1 MVGACV
7 SSCRDSGEEALSMKN
22 QAILNVYPKTKLS
35 LGLDLQ
41 GGIDMDL
48 EVEIEE
54 AHSIC
59 TSTRHSIYSTG
70 FANQGHRFGRHLS
83 SNGWRMLL
91 ISVEEGVTLGGLQEF
106 MTSRFSEYT
115 YSDTRTE
122 RDRTYYGF
130 VLTDKKLQR
139 KSQSCSI
146 EQALETLR
154 SRIDETGVKEPSI
167 VLKGGNRI
175 NIQLPGIDDIEQA
188 MNAIGTSAVLGFMM
202 VDEKMMNK
210 SRDIVSALLT
220 AEKDLSPEE
229 YNNDRVLSD
238 YMLRNG
244 YLPIGD
250 TPDLQGN
257 VNEEDRTPR
266 RLLWKYKHSRWKGTN
281 RFCCC

>member
-1 MVGACV
+1 
-7 SSCRDSGEEALSMKN
+7 MKN

-54 AHSIC
+54 AILSALQRDIASIRQA
-59 TSTRHSIYSTG
+59 SQIKGIALDDIYRATG
-70 FANQGHRFGRHLS
+70 EA
-83 SNGWRMLL
+83 MLL

-130 VLTDKKLQR
+130 VLTDEATKEISER
-139 KSQSCSI
+139 SI

-188 MNAIGTSAVLGFMM
+188 MNAIGTSAVLEFMM

-229 YNNDRVLSD
+229 YNNDRVLGLYVAKWIS
-238 YMLRNG
+238 
-244 YLPIGD
+244 
-250 TPDLQGN
+250 
-257 VNEEDRTPR
+257 
-266 RLLWKYKHSRWKGTN
+266 SN
-281 RFCCC
+281 R